1 MKTPK
6 LLSLAALLALVAA
19 PVHAQ
24 DQTPPATS
32 KIEVREITLE
42 ICPAPVREAVNR
54 ALKNGKPDD
63 IHQITREGNT
73 FYTAEIDMPD
83 GRDVKLWLRP
93 DGAVTKTETEVRLKD
108 APAPVREA
116 LEKLAV
122 NGAEIDDLKQC
133 AEGDTTTWSA
143 EIDRKNAP
151 DLKVKVAP
159 DGTVLKQR
167 EERED

>member
-6 LLSLAALLALVAA
+6 LLSLAALLTLASATVF
-19 PVHAQ
+19 AQ
-24 DQTPPATS
+24 DQTRPA
-32 KIEVREITLE
+32 KPKAEVREITLAD
-42 ICPAPVREAVNR
+42 CPAPVREAVNR
-54 ALKNGKPDD
+54 ALKNGRPDD
-63 IHQITREGNT
+63 IHQITRRGNT